1 MTDQTPAMCECSH
14 HWYVHG
20 ASGMTA
26 PDRPCHGYTGNA
38 TPGPLRDL
46 CACASFRPWPG
57 PRDSRTGEPVK
68 PIAMVATAPG
78 TTTPAAAERE
88 RWHASLAN
96 LHRPFGIHDE
106 CYCKGGEHTGTTVT
120 NCGEFETCLP
130 PTYLVCRH
138 CCCDTDDCYQTEA
151 CVDSHDHGPGEP
163 ICETAALVADLI
175 GEAL

>member
-1 MTDQTPAMCECSH
+1 VTSQIPADATEQMLAAFERLERANE
-14 HWYVHG
+14 VNG
-20 ASGMTA
+20 FDA
-26 PDRPCHGYTGNA
+26 PELVEYARVAAD
-38 TPGPLRDL
+38 
-46 CACASFRPWPG
+46 
-57 PRDSRTGEPVK
+57 
-68 PIAMVATAPG
+68 IAAQ
-78 TTTPAAAERE
+78 AAAGERE
-88 RWHASLAN
+88 RWHASLAK

-106 CYCKGGEHTGTTVT
+106 CAHHEHDENAVVT

>member
-1 MTDQTPAMCECSH
+1 MTDQIPAE
-14 HWYVHG
+14 
-20 ASGMTA
+20 AITA
-26 PDRPCHGYTGNA
+26 AVQAAQDAEQQYARNRRPDGGNWRRVSDEQFA
-38 TPGPLRDL
+38 RMLT
-46 CACASFRPWPG
+46 AAA
-57 PRDSRTGEPVK
+57 PV
-68 PIAMVATAPG
+68 IAAQA
-78 TTTPAAAERE
+78 AAAERE

-163 ICETAALVADLI
+163 ICETAALVA
-175 GEAL
+175 ALLGDVP